1 MASAF
6 QGFARSLNLSESSTD
21 RDILN
26 NLGEEPIADDI
37 VLFVNN
43 ARNVSILDV
52 IAGLPPEG
60 NINGDTITFNSN
72 LQKFV
77 FTNGTKITVN
87 DITYYV
93 GDSNNI
99 NSFKLYS
106 NQSLTTLVLIPPAGI
121 YKRSDLVTKDDIL
134 RISPI
139 RDKVVQNIGLSQIV
153 AGDNDSTLAA
163 DNLYNSIISLMN
175 SVGSRFPNTLGEY
188 FDDIEKN
195 IGIFEFKKKKSIS
208 SVQDFASTSA
218 ISLNGNILVRDID
231 GTNNTTI
238 LPTGPGIFI
247 LNTADNTSQ
256 RIFSNNENVWSFQPP
271 APLIPTY
278 LAVNSSEIA
287 IGNLVFEEGAIFL
300 RKGGLPI
307 ITSETAL
314 SETYTHYMS
323 VTVNDEEYNI
333 LLK

>member
-43 ARNVSILDV
+43 ARNISILDV
-52 IAGLPPEG
+52 QSS
-60 NINGDTITFNSN
+60 NILGSTITFNAN

-93 GDSNNI
+93 GSSNNI

-106 NQSLTTLVLIPPAGI
+106 NQSLTTLVLIPPSGI

-134 RISPI
+134 RLSPI
-139 RDKVVQNIGLSQIV
+139 RDRVVQNIALTQIPFTVATRSNIVYDSMVSLLFSLGADFPTTLS
-153 AGDNDSTLAA
+153 
-163 DNLYNSIISLMN
+163 
-175 SVGSRFPNTLGEY
+175 EY
-188 FDDIEKN
+188 FNGIEKN
-195 IGIFEFKKKKSIS
+195 IGIYESKKKKSINS
-208 SVQDFASTSA
+208 IQDFESTTS
-218 ISLNGNILVRDID
+218 ISLNGNILVRDLD

-238 LPTGPGIFI
+238 LPSGPGIFI
-247 LNTADNTSQ
+247 LNTADGTSQ
-256 RIFSNNENVWSFQPP
+256 RIFSNKDDVWKKG
-271 APLIPTY
+271 PLVGGIVTY
-278 LAVNSSEIA
+278 LEVDSSEIA
-287 IGNLVFEEGAIFL
+287 IGNLVFEQGAIFL

-307 ITSETAL
+307 ITTEIAPSSTF
-314 SETYTHYMS
+314 THYIS
-323 VTVNDEEYNI
+323 ATVNNEEYNI